1 MVAHNFNRKH
11 VRRERQNEMYNKLR
25 HTNTAQRQLTSV
37 LGSRKLD
44 WFVFWPYPIGW
55 QSRRRIVRLAGTA
68 PVRRNYTHLKRRE
81 HKKVSVVYVT
91 QHLCLISESSSH
103 ATVIEVQVWYTAWV
117 RVSTRAIPANTC
129 TNGTAVTACI
139 RASIARELTST
150 RAVNDF
156 LHSPAHIQQAITC
169 PAIARFPDRW
179 KRAVQR
185 NADRLVWLLISRA
198 IDNAHMIRNK
208 AHKRMRVITQFT
220 ISLPSIVF
228 NFFALRTVAKKQEN
242 THVASRY
249 QIKRRKK

>member
-1 MVAHNFNRKH
+1 MISTVSMSEEKDKMKCTPNYATQILLSGN
-11 VRRERQNEMYNKLR
+11 LR
-25 HTNTAQRQLTSV
+25 LYLEVVNWTGSFSDRIRSVGSHGGELWGWLELHQYVGITHT
-37 LGSRKLD
+37 
-44 WFVFWPYPIGW
+44 W
-55 QSRRRIVRLAGTA
+55 
-68 PVRRNYTHLKRRE
+68 KRRE

-91 QHLCLISESSSH
+91 QHLCLISESTSH

-139 RASIARELTST
+139 RARELTST

-169 PAIARFPDRW
+169 RAIARFPDRW